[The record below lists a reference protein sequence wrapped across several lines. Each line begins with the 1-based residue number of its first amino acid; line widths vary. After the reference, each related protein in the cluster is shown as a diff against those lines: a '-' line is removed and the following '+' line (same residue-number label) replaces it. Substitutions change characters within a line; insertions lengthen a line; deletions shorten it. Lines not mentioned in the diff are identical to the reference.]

1 MAIARCIDGGIVEKM
16 FKDIVYEA
24 VRDGYAERPYPLVRS
39 DEPLT
44 LMHLITSLMVFGVG
58 LIVSGI
64 TFLGESI
71 HKKDHGKVDVMMV
84 VSMEIE
90 KNQEDIM
97 MYG

>member
-58 LIVSGI
+58 LIVSG
-64 TFLGESI
+64 ESI